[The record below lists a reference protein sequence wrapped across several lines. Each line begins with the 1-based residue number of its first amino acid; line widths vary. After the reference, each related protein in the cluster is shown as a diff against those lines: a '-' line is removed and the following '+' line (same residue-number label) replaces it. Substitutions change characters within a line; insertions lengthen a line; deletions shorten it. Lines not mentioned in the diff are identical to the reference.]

1 MHTPGCVAPF
11 AFTLEEEILEPFMET
26 NMLAAALEYI
36 ANAILSVEVASDDAR
51 TAWALSI
58 HFCMALCMIFL
69 PLAKC

>member
-1 MHTPGCVAPF
+1 
-11 AFTLEEEILEPFMET
+11 MET